1 MKTKP
6 PTRRP
11 TPRQLCA
18 MYCEAF
24 AHEGECIKDPAEYV
38 ERLAAW
44 LCDTGLLKRKG
55 NRRVASPFG
64 EVLLGR
70 HNYLLARSST
80 EADRLALDSLQEL
93 DRRVMLLAG
102 YVAAGE
108 AHKASVEGIEAGR
121 LIERVLVLPFDGLV
135 NKGRRRVEIET
146 DMRKEAVLARRIAP
160 EKRQAIVAKLRRKCS
175 LQAIVSSDL
184 KVAKKTVL
192 KVKREAIAAG
202 ELTA

>member
-6 PTRRP
+6 TTRRP

-24 AHEGECIKDPAEYV
+24 AHEGERITDAAEYV

-44 LCDTGLLKRKG
+44 LCETGLLKRKG

-80 EADRLALDSLQEL
+80 EADRLALDSLHEL
-93 DRRVMLLAG
+93 DRRVTLLAG

-108 AHKASVEGIEAGR
+108 AHKASVEAIEAGR
-121 LIERVLVLPFDGLV
+121 LIERVLVLAFDGLV
-135 NKGRRRVEIET
+135 GKGRRRVEIEVA
-146 DMRKEAVLARRIAP
+146 MRREAANARRITP
-160 EKRQAIVAKLRRKCS
+160 EKRQAIIVMLKGKRS
-175 LQAIVSSDL
+175 LQAIVNKL
-184 KVAKKTVL
+184 KPCSKKTVA
-192 KVKREAIAAG
+192 KVKREAIATG
-202 ELTA
+202 ELTT